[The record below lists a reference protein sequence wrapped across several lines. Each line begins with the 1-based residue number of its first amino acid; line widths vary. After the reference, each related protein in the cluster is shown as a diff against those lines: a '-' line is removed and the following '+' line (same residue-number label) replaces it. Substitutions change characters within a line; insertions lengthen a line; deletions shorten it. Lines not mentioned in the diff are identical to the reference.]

1 MREERWE
8 LEEGVGETTDYSERL
23 PIQDRCASDVLLTT
37 NVKTSSMCRALEA
50 RTILTWLAALV
61 SYVVGIT
68 MTLNIVVIAYLLFVP
83 QLVSSTKKH
92 SWKGKPVHLPTTNL
106 IDLSVDKLQ
115 VDLTTIAMIMMATLL
130 ASKRK
135 KITLH
140 HHFFVT
146 QFRLSVLGHH
156 RIRPPQTPLL
166 PILLVGKPK
175 FMMCGFLVLVT
186 FLCADN
192 SLGHH
197 AVWSHFHF

>member
-23 PIQDRCASDVLLTT
+23 PIQDRCASDVLPTT

-68 MTLNIVVIAYLLFVP
+68 MTLNVVVIAYLLFVP

-156 RIRPPQTPLL
+156 RIRPLQTPPL

-175 FMMCGFLVLVT
+175 FNSFVKPMKPEHK
-186 FLCADN
+186 
-192 SLGHH
+192 SLGFTGHEESYQ
-197 AVWSHFHF
+197 VMQ